1 MSEEEITLI
10 AHFRNIE
17 DPRVA
22 GRCDHRLIDIIVI
35 GVCAMIAGA
44 ETWVDVENF
53 GNAKEERLS
62 GFLELPNGIPSHDT
76 FGRFFAVLNADTF
89 QTSFMRWVEDVFR
102 VTKGQVIAIDGKTVR
117 RSHDKGIG
125 KEAIHMVNAWASESG
140 IALGQWKTDAKSN
153 EITAIPQLLRVL
165 DVSGCLVT
173 LDAMGAQTKIAQAI
187 RDEKAD
193 YVLRVKDNQGN
204 LHMDLQD
211 WFAYADHVQFADM
224 TSTYAKTVNKG
235 HGRIEIRECWAISD
249 PLAFDYIR
257 NYQGW
262 ADLKTI
268 IRVRRER
275 RFKGKVESQ
284 TAYYISS
291 LPPDAER
298 LLMATRYHWAV
309 ENSLH
314 WVLDVIFRE
323 DDSRVRMGDAAQNMA
338 ILRQFALNILK
349 KHPSKGSIRTKRF
362 KAGWDT
368 TFLEKILDHI

>member
-349 KHPSKGSIRTKRF
+349 KDPSKGSIRTKRF

>member
-1 MSEEEITLI
+1 MSQDEMTLI
-10 AHFRNIE
+10 AHFRNIQ
-17 DPRVA
+17 DPRVE
-22 GRCDHRLIDIIVI
+22 GRCDHNLIDIIVI
-35 GVCAMIAGA
+35 AVCAVIAGG

-53 GNAKEERLS
+53 GIAKQEWLGS
-62 GFLELPNGIPSHDT
+62 FLELPNGIPSHDT
-76 FGRFFAVLNADTF
+76 FGRFFAVLDAEAF
-89 QTSFMRWVEDVFR
+89 QTSFRRWVEDVFR

-117 RSHDKGIG
+117 RSHDKSIG
-125 KEAIHMVNAWASESG
+125 KDAIHMVNAWASASG
-140 IALGQWKTDAKSN
+140 IALGQWKTEAKSN
-153 EITAIPQLLRVL
+153 EITAIPHLLRVL
-165 DVSGCLVT
+165 DVSGCIVT

-204 LHMDLQD
+204 LHLDLQD
-211 WFAYADHVQFADM
+211 WFAHADQVQFANM
-224 TSTYAKTVNKG
+224 NSSYAKTINKG

-249 PLAFDYIR
+249 PLAFEYIR

-262 ADLKTI
+262 ADLQTI
-268 IRVRRER
+268 VRVRRER
-275 RFKGKVESQ
+275 RLADKTEVQ

-291 LPPDAER
+291 LPLQAEP

-323 DDSRVRMGDAAQNMA
+323 DDARVRTGDAAQNFA

-349 KHPSKGSIRTKRF
+349 NDPSKGSVRSKRF
-362 KAGWDT
+362 KSGWDN
-368 TFLEKILDHI
+368 TFLEQLLDQV